1 MDNQRKIL
9 SRREILAMTLGLGGL
24 AAFGGPV
31 FAQEARR
38 NPTPAIDLRPFY
50 PVVRPKDLDADLTLI
65 DGHQKARIHSL
76 SRLQQ

>member
-1 MDNQRKIL
+1 
-9 SRREILAMTLGLGGL
+9 MTLGLGGL